1 MPWIFWCCCLL
12 LFCFLYFCTCMLSII
27 PVAFHSVIFIFLL
40 CLQILALVCVF
51 CGIMCVYETLEYALC
66 YNDEKK
72 EHRRKLK
79 LAARARQLANET
91 QPDSVNSDDITESSR
106 LLQMEEIPMETVSV
120 MVPTANS
127 DNSENV
133 PR

>member
-1 MPWIFWCCCLL
+1 
-12 LFCFLYFCTCMLSII
+12 
-27 PVAFHSVIFIFLL
+27 
-40 CLQILALVCVF
+40 
-51 CGIMCVYETLEYALC
+51 MCVYETLEYALC